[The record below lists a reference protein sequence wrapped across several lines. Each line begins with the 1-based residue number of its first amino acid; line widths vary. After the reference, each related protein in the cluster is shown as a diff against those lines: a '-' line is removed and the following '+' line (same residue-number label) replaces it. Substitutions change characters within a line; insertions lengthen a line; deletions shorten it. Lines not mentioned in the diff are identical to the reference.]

1 MDGFLASKA
10 SPTAERLLR
19 HGLYLEYATL
29 AWNVVGTG
37 VVMAAAFRTGSAA
50 LAGFGLD
57 SLIEI
62 FASTIVVWQ
71 LRGINQGRER
81 TALRLIGIAFLLL
94 AVYVFA
100 QSAFVFYTAR
110 HPETSAFG
118 IAWLV
123 ATVAV
128 MLLLAGG
135 KVATGR
141 RLNNEVLRTEARVTV
156 VDAYLAASVLLGVVL
171 NATVGWWWADPLA
184 GLVLV
189 YYGVKEGREAWR
201 QSAKLC

>member
-1 MDGFLASKA
+1 MNAIRDSKA
-10 SPTAERLLR
+10 SPVTDQLLR
-19 HGLYLEYATL
+19 RGLYLEYATL

-37 VVMAAAFRTGSAA
+37 VVMSAAVRTGSAA

-71 LRGINQGRER
+71 LRRINQGRER
-81 TALRLIGIAFLLL
+81 TALRMIGTAFFLL
-94 AVYVFA
+94 AAYVFA
-100 QSAFVFYTAR
+100 QSVFVIATAK
-110 HPETSAFG
+110 HPDTSASG

-128 MLLLAGG
+128 MFLLAWG
-135 KVATGR
+135 KLATGR
-141 RLNNEVLRTEARVTV
+141 RLNNEVLLTEARVTM
-156 VDAYLAASVLLGVVL
+156 VDGYLASSVLLGIVL
-171 NATVGWWWADPLA
+171 NALIGWWWADPLA
-184 GLVLV
+184 GLVIV

-201 QSAKLC
+201 HAAEL